1 MTNNRDTVTIIV
13 NHTTNYVHFCST
25 KLAKGWNDTDDF
37 WFPIITPAHLFEVVE
52 GIMVTGN
59 VAHNVTSIEKLR
71 SCGDCVDYKVTYNK
85 PIADKV
91 TS

>member
-13 NHTTNYVHFCST
+13 NHKTNYVHFCST
-25 KLAKGWNDTDDF
+25 KLANGCKGIADF
-37 WFPIITPAHLFEVVE
+37 WFPVDPTRLFEGIE
-52 GIMVTGN
+52 GIMTTGN

-71 SCGDCVDYKVTYNK
+71 SCGDCVDYTVTYNK
-85 PIADKV
+85 SITDKA